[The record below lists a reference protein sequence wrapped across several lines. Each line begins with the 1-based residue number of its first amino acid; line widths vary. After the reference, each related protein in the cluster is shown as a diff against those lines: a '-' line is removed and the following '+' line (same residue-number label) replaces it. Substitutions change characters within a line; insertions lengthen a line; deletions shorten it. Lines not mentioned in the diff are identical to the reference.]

1 MRMRPTP
8 PYTTK
13 VTFTGIP
20 HSAEI
25 EKYVAKKIA
34 FLEKFL
40 AHFAEEAGELL
51 FEVEVGKTTAHH
63 KEGDV
68 YRAEINFSAGGVRV
82 RAVGV
87 KDDLYA
93 ALDDAKDEM
102 QREMVSHKEKHTGA
116 EKREGRK
123 LKGIHEVS

>member
-1 MRMRPTP
+1 MPMRSTP

-25 EKYVAKKIA
+25 EEYTTKKLA

-40 AHFAEEAGELL
+40 AHFREETGELL

-68 YRAEINFSAGGVRV
+68 YRAEINFSAGGVRL
-82 RAVGV
+82 RAVGT
-87 KDDLYA
+87 KDDLHS

-102 QREMVSHKEKHTGA
+102 QRELVNHKEKHTGA
-116 EKREGRK
+116 EKKEGRK
-123 LKGIHEVS
+123 MKSTREVS